1 MKLKGE
7 RGRQKE
13 KERDRERDRERAE
26 GGKVGEMD
34 KREWRQ
40 KRWWRNG
47 RERESI
53 KVRQTGD

>member
-13 KERDRERDRERAE
+13 KEKDRERDRERAE

-47 RERESI
+47 REGI